1 MVLLTHKST
10 TKCAGRGFAR
20 QGAGASWQGKNKDPS
35 RLELASKTPSVCFY
49 THPPA
54 RHRRTRLPP
63 NSKAGLIVFYYKALP
78 TDNIHLPLLQ
88 YYLYRVF
95 RGFGG
100 IAGKPGAKAFNV
112 EEHSLIINCS
122 LNNISIP
129 PMAFW
134 FIFGHSKMN
143 NTTPR
148 KSNIPKIILILN

>member
-100 IAGKPGAKAFNV
+100 IAGKPGAKAF
-112 EEHSLIINCS
+112 
-122 LNNISIP
+122 
-129 PMAFW
+129 W
-134 FIFGHSKMN
+134 FIFGHSKQKGLM
-143 NTTPR
+143 TLSLR
-148 KSNIPKIILILN
+148 SNLWSKRHLQAFLYFRISDF